1 MIFTEIQKESKK
13 NQIKFMIHKFFLN
26 WETILKLIFTVS
38 NNIEYQPLSL
48 FLKNRNNFFAQI
60 LILYHYF

>member
-38 NNIEYQPLSL
+38 NNIEYQTLSL

-60 LILYHYF
+60 LILSSI

>member
-38 NNIEYQPLSL
+38 INIEYQPLSL

-60 LILYHYF
+60 LILSSI

>member
-38 NNIEYQPLSL
+38 NNIAYQPLSL

-60 LILYHYF
+60 LILSNI

>member
-48 FLKNRNNFFAQI
+48 FLKNRNNFFAKI
-60 LILYHYF
+60 LILSSI